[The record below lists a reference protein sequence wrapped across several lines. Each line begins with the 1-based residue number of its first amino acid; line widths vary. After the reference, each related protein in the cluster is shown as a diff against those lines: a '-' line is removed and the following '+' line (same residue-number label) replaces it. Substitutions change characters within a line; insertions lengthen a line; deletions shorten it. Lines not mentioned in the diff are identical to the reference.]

1 MSLFCIVLISRPY
14 VDTRIM
20 SSILNVLTSI
30 LIGYIFLVVWMHY
43 PSVSAYLPHEL
54 GTEIEV
60 VPIDFF
66 RFKTAPDTTH
76 KLTNRAGEAEYLFSF
91 FSLSDLLLSPQF
103 LLCRLNF

>member
-1 MSLFCIVLISRPY
+1 MLCVIAIVNVSLFCIVLISRPY
-14 VDTRIM
+14 VDTSIM
-20 SSILNVLTSI
+20 SSILNILTSI

-54 GTEIEV
+54 RTEIEV

-91 FSLSDLLLSPQF
+91 FFPL
-103 LLCRLNF
+103 